1 MVHFAVIFREKFLND
16 KDCLS
21 DLLVYLSHFIHLHSS
36 SSLAIYYAQIT
47 SQKEYLLKSMNLSYV
62 NFICLST
69 ITDSCAME
77 FYCLILHF
85 ILLPLISS
93 KKSTNRYSWQ
103 RNWILTH
110 WASETMSC
118 MVKYFYENKSVCD
131 RSCLHCYSKKKK
143 LRAHTFIILMTSKS

>member
-62 NFICLST
+62 KPEHYNGQLRHGVLLLNS
-69 ITDSCAME
+69 A
-77 FYCLILHF
+77 FY
-85 ILLPLISS
+85 PLAVD
-93 KKSTNRYSWQ
+93 Q
-103 RNWILTH
+103 
-110 WASETMSC
+110 
-118 MVKYFYENKSVCD
+118 
-131 RSCLHCYSKKKK
+131 
-143 LRAHTFIILMTSKS
+143 